1 MSDNRYRI
9 LVLGRC
15 GVGKT
20 SLIKEA
26 FNVEKLEPSKY
37 LPGVCKITD
46 EIVPD
51 ADDRFVL
58 HDSQGFEPGESANF
72 KVVRAFVDERAKK
85 RDVKDQIHAI
95 WLCIQVPFA
104 GSRVFERSDEMIL
117 EFEHKIPV
125 IVIFTQYDRLYDYV
139 KFNMEAA
146 TFRGKDEKQ
155 IRAIVDVEAE
165 ASFKELCSQ
174 PLIDYNPHQKW
185 TRVSTMP
192 QYKSAIPELVAT
204 TNELLAKHLPNY
216 RCSPRRR

>member
-1 MSDNRYRI
+1 MSDHRYRV

-20 SLIKEA
+20 ALIKEA
-26 FNVEKLEPSKY
+26 FNVASLEPSKY
-37 LPGVCKITD
+37 LPGKCSITD
-46 EIVPD
+46 EIIP
-51 ADDRFVL
+51 ADERFVL
-58 HDSQGFEPGESANF
+58 HDSQGFEPGESSNF
-72 KVVRAFVDERAKK
+72 KVVREFVDERAK
-85 RDVKDQIHAI
+85 RRGVKDQIHAI

-117 EFEHKIPV
+117 ELEHKIPV

-139 KFNMEAA
+139 KFNMEAV

-155 IRAIVDVEAE
+155 IRALVDVEAE

-174 PLIDYNPHQKW
+174 PLIDYNPNQKW
-185 TRVSTMP
+185 TRVSTME

-204 TNELLAKHLPNY
+204 TDELLAKHLPNY
-216 RCSPRRR
+216 RNSTRRR